1 MEEIE
6 AWIEKHRKRVIKRE
20 TDRRYY
26 QKNKERVKEKKRL
39 WLATWRKNN
48 KELNLKRQREHDKKY
63 YQKNKEILIKKKAE
77 TNSIR
82 YWKDP
87 ELARKKDREWRK
99 AYILK
104 YA

>member
-6 AWIEKHRKRVIKRE
+6 AWIEKHRNRVIKRE
-20 TDRRYY
+20 TDRR
-26 QKNKERVKEKKRL
+26 
-39 WLATWRKNN
+39 
-48 KELNLKRQREHDKKY
+48 Y